1 MHAQVRCGGL
11 EFPLL
16 WAPVHGWE
24 AADVQGFLGEEAALV
39 QEPELDGADL
49 LDVWLGESRNHEV
62 FWVTRVQLM
71 SEDYWQVTECL
82 LKSYIGPPLCPP
94 KATWDTKIA
103 PFAFLSMLQLCFT
116 TSRAPAPYASE
127 QPGIAFLGYFWVY
140 AGSI

>member
-24 AADVQGFLGEEAALV
+24 AADVQGFLGKEAALV

-49 LDVWLGESRNHEV
+49 LDVWLGEARNHEV

-103 PFAFLSMLQLCFT
+103 PFAFLSM
-116 TSRAPAPYASE
+116 PALLHQFQGTCTICHWAAWSC
-127 QPGIAFLGYFWVY
+127 ILGYFWVY